1 MKHYIITGDPKT
13 ERCQKAIAS
22 MPGSG
27 VECVTYDKTAPW
39 PLRGFTRM
47 VNELLQKHPDEKPQ
61 IRSIPDLWP
70 PLAQDGLNPVIDI
83 EDLSMMQMQLDNGV
97 FASYQQCH
105 YTPDAWRNYTVIGTE
120 GRIENF
126 GDFTGDVIVRLWN
139 KPPNYNPD
147 GDEQFRV
154 SNGPAAEHGGA
165 DPRIVG
171 EFVRL
176 LREDGAAASATPI
189 EARDSVA
196 AGYAATES
204 LRHGG
209 IPMDVPTYQP
219 SNSTPR

>member
-1 MKHYIITGDPKT
+1 
-13 ERCQKAIAS
+13 
-22 MPGSG
+22 
-27 VECVTYDKTAPW
+27 
-39 PLRGFTRM
+39 
-47 VNELLQKHPDEKPQ
+47 
-61 IRSIPDLWP
+61 
-70 PLAQDGLNPVIDI
+70 
-83 EDLSMMQMQLDNGV
+83 MMQMQLDNGV

>member
-1 MKHYIITGDPKT
+1 MSQEIRIGVIGAGGRGDIVRYAHDP
-13 ERCQKAIAS
+13 EH
-22 MPGSG
+22 G
-27 VECVTYDKTAPW
+27 VCVVAAADPNPEA
-39 PLRGFTRM
+39 
-47 VNELLQKHPDEKPQ
+47 LQAF
-61 IRSIPDLWP
+61 RVRYG
-70 PLAQDGLNPVIDI
+70 ANAYVTDG
-83 EDLSMMQMQLDNGV
+83 
-97 FASYQQCH
+97 CH
-105 YTPDAWRNYTVIGTE
+105 QNYTVIGTE